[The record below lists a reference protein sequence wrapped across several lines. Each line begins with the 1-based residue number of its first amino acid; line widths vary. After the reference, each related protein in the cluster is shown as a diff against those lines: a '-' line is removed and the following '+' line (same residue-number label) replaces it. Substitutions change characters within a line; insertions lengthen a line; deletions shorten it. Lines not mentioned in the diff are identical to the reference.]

1 MYLYE
6 YSCSVPVASC
16 VHTPEQL
23 SLLLLNDDAA
33 QCGSLVDRCAYTQT
47 PGPALSLYRHARA
60 HRSSMCCRSYATT
73 QPEAACAAAPQQRR
87 RPEQHVLPTL
97 NDGATRRVLYLW
109 RHAHI
114 HRSSWSCRPSQRT
127 GTACCHRVRTHP
139 SEKPCASSVG
149 TRSHS
154 EAPCAAAPPV
164 KRRRRTLLALAA
176 RWRKWF
182 ACGNS
187 HASSSCLAHEPN
199 PRPARDQHTSS
210 TRTHSQGYQLDT
222 EQYHSTPSSVRL
234 LTALRTRANGTCC
247 FPYQRAGGNGLHHL
261 RLQHH

>member
-16 VHTPEQL
+16 AHTPEQL

-60 HRSSMCCRSYATT
+60 HRSSTCCRSYATT

-114 HRSSWSCRPSQRT
+114 HRSSWSCCPHNGPVRLSR
-127 GTACCHRVRTHP
+127 HRVRTHP

-199 PRPARDQHTSS
+199 PRPARDQHASS
-210 TRTHSQGYQLDT
+210 TRTTLRATSWILSSITQLPARCGY
-222 EQYHSTPSSVRL
+222 
-234 LTALRTRANGTCC
+234 
-247 FPYQRAGGNGLHHL
+247 
-261 RLQHH
+261 

>member
-16 VHTPEQL
+16 AHTPEQL

-109 RHAHI
+109 RHAHKP
-114 HRSSWSCRPSQRT
+114 RSSWSCCPSQRT
-127 GTACCHRVRTHP
+127 G
-139 SEKPCASSVG
+139 G
-149 TRSHS
+149 
-154 EAPCAAAPPV
+154 
-164 KRRRRTLLALAA
+164 A
-176 RWRKWF
+176 R
-182 ACGNS
+182 
-187 HASSSCLAHEPN
+187 CLPW
-199 PRPARDQHTSS
+199 
-210 TRTHSQGYQLDT
+210 
-222 EQYHSTPSSVRL
+222 
-234 LTALRTRANGTCC
+234 
-247 FPYQRAGGNGLHHL
+247 QRAGGSGSHAATAT
-261 RLQHH
+261 RAARA